1 LNPGGFNV
9 PNYRKANSRGS
20 LKSARY
26 LIVTSVLAMVAS
38 LVAIS
43 TFTGAISRAANYAL
57 AVPGTGNPMPT
68 TSFIN
73 AEVRNF
79 ITPTNPGCGS
89 NLNNPPPNASCTQVA
104 VDYPASFW
112 PIILFGLNQLTS
124 DTWNVSVSTGVQN
137 LGTQLAD
144 AYSADPTGH
153 FYLTG
158 YSQGATVV
166 SYFKHSYPTNP
177 TSQGL
182 PPLNQ
187 VTLVMAA
194 NPNRPNG
201 GLFMRPGIFG
211 PFNIPILDATV
222 GIPAPTDTGVKTT
235 DIAIQYDGVSDFPEY
250 PINLLADVNALAG
263 LLFIHP
269 TYVYP
274 NSSHPNGHPY
284 GYTLDQFTATVT
296 AAQQAADNGQCTDAV
311 NCQQFGDTTYIT
323 LPTTNLPI
331 LAPLRYLG
339 EQTGLSFLTRPLADL
354 VEPFMTVLIET
365 AYDRTSYGTPT
376 PFQLIPIINPVTLG
390 VSLVAATLQGIGDA
404 IGDINGTRPTPPP
417 TQDPF
422 ATAASLLSGSDD
434 PPAPDSTPP
443 AQLTPNALT
452 PKALTA
458 NVLSSSAPLSSSTP
472 SGSGATTPAAS
483 QSETPTTTPATSQSK
498 PTTTP
503 TTSQSKPPT
512 TTPAA
517 SQSETPTTSGTTS
530 GTGTGTG
537 TGTKSS
543 SINETSGAKSTPS
556 TKAEIN
562 PTGTNTAVVNTS
574 AT

>member
-1 LNPGGFNV
+1 MR
-9 PNYRKANSRGS
+9 NYGEATSRGS

-38 LVAIS
+38 LVAMS
-43 TFTGAISRAANYAL
+43 MFTGAISRAANYAL
-57 AVPGTGNPMPT
+57 AVPGTGNPTPT

-79 ITPTNPGCGS
+79 VTPTNPGCGS
-89 NLNNPPPNASCTQVA
+89 NLNNPPPNPSCTQVA

-112 PIILFGLNQLTS
+112 PIILFGLKQLTS
-124 DTWNVSVSTGVQN
+124 DTWNVSVSTGVNN
-137 LGTQLAD
+137 LRSQLAD
-144 AYSADPTGH
+144 EYSADPAGH

-166 SYFKHSYPTNP
+166 SYFKRSYPNP
-177 TSQGL
+177 TSHDL
-182 PPLNQ
+182 PALNQ

-211 PFNIPILDATV
+211 PFDIPILDATV

-250 PINLLADVNALAG
+250 PINLLADANALAG

-269 TYVYP
+269 TYVDP
-274 NSSHPNGHPY
+274 SSSHPNGHPY
-284 GYTLDQFTATVT
+284 GYTLDQFTAAVG
-296 AAQQAADNGQCTDAV
+296 AAQQAADNGQCTDAN

-354 VEPFMTVLIET
+354 VQPVMTVLIET
-365 AYDRTSYGTPT
+365 GYNRKSYGTPT

-390 VSLVAATLQGIGDA
+390 VSLVAATVQGISDA
-404 IGDINGTRPTPPP
+404 IGDIVGTRPTPPP

-422 ATAASLLSGSDD
+422 ATAVSLLSGSDG
-434 PPAPDSTPP
+434 PPISNSTPP

-452 PKALTA
+452 PKGLTA
-458 NVLSSSAPLSSSTP
+458 NVLSSSGPSRSSTL
-472 SGSGATTPAAS
+472 SGSG
-483 QSETPTTTPATSQSK
+483 TTTPGISRSETSTATPGTSRSEASSA
-498 PTTTP
+498 TP
-503 TTSQSKPPT
+503 GTSRSET
-512 TTPAA
+512 STATPGISRSEA
-517 SQSETPTTSGTTS
+517 SSATPGTPTTSGT
-530 GTGTGTG
+530 
-537 TGTKSS
+537 KPS
-543 SINETSGAKSTPS
+543 SINVPSGAKSTPG
-556 TKAEIN
+556 TKAKTN
-562 PTGTNTAVVNTS
+562 PTGTNKAVVNIS
-574 AT
+574 PRSSR

>member
-1 LNPGGFNV
+1 M
-9 PNYRKANSRGS
+9 PNYRKATSRGL

-26 LIVTSVLAMVAS
+26 LIVTSVLAIVAS

-57 AVPGTGNPMPT
+57 AVPGTGNPTPT

-104 VDYPASFW
+104 VAYPASFW
-112 PIILFGLNQLTS
+112 PIILFGLKQLTS

-166 SYFKHSYPTNP
+166 SYFKRSYPTNP

-187 VTLVMAA
+187 VTFVMAA

-211 PFNIPILDATV
+211 AFDIPILDATV

-250 PINLLADVNALAG
+250 PINLLADINALAG
-263 LLFIHP
+263 LFFIHP
-269 TYVYP
+269 TYVNP

-284 GYTLDQFTATVT
+284 GYTLDQFTAAVT

-354 VEPFMTVLIET
+354 IEPVMKVLIET

-376 PFQLIPIINPVTLG
+376 PFHLIPIINPVTLG
-390 VSLVAATLQGIGDA
+390 VSLVAATLQGISDA
-404 IGDINGTRPTPPP
+404 IGDIVGTRPTPPP

-434 PPAPDSTPP
+434 PPAPNSTPP

-458 NVLSSSAPLSSSTP
+458 NVLSSSSPLRSSTP
-472 SGSGATTPAAS
+472 SGSGTTTPAAS

-498 PTTTP
+498 P
-503 TTSQSKPPT
+503 PT
-512 TTPAA
+512 TT
-517 SQSETPTTSGTTS
+517 SGTPTTSGTE
-530 GTGTGTG
+530 
-537 TGTKSS
+537 SS
-543 SINETSGAKSTPS
+543 TINVTSGAKSTPS
-556 TKAEIN
+556 TKAKSN
-562 PTGTNTAVVNTS
+562 PTGTDTAVVNTS